1 MNRRTITKLTDDPS
15 KEQEIQ
21 YFKEIADVP
30 DNTYLKSFFTPALI
44 KQFIT
49 SVTDDVCFDILDD
62 IKYANNQRNSA
73 DVRASDAEKRLD
85 KVDKELEH
93 KKNAINMYK
102 LELDKVN
109 TKIKE
114 LERECDRLQIQ
125 NSSNINTI
133 VDRDNIIKNL
143 RDDLY
148 VTRKTRCPNLRL
160 FDRQIR

>member
-1 MNRRTITKLTDDPS
+1 VNRRTITKLIDDPS

-73 DVRASDAEKRLD
+73 DVRD
-85 KVDKELEH
+85 K
-93 KKNAINMYK
+93 
-102 LELDKVN
+102 
-109 TKIKE
+109 
-114 LERECDRLQIQ
+114 
-125 NSSNINTI
+125 
-133 VDRDNIIKNL
+133 
-143 RDDLY
+143 
-148 VTRKTRCPNLRL
+148 
-160 FDRQIR
+160 